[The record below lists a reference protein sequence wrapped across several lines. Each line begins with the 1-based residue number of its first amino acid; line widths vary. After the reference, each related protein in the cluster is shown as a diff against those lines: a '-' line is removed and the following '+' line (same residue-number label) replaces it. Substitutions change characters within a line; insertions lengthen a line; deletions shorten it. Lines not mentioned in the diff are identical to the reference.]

1 MSTLLNTSA
10 IHPLGRVDYWTGG
23 IAEHFFETRFSP
35 LGPRPFEGWMKGSQ
49 VGPITIRAIN
59 GSPHRIARRPTEIS
73 QSDPEHI
80 LLYLAR
86 QGQFRIGQD
95 EQKCV
100 LTAGDMGIQDTSRPS
115 VVESPGNLS
124 LFVLSFP
131 KQLLGPRADHIS
143 QQTAQRLSAQKS
155 PFVQLAAPFVARLA
169 NAAGRGDLSS
179 HESEGAFEML
189 LTILQTVHSGTDGIA
204 LARHSQRKTMLSQL
218 RAYALEHLHEADL
231 GPERLAQAH
240 YISVRYVHRLFAA
253 SGTGVAEWIRTQ
265 RLEKVM
271 KALQDPA
278 LATTPIASIAISWGF
293 TDPSS
298 FSRSFRQYFG
308 KTPTMVRKEHLEHTF
323 NGVT

>member
-1 MSTLLNTSA
+1 
-10 IHPLGRVDYWTGG
+10 
-23 IAEHFFETRFSP
+23 
-35 LGPRPFEGWMKGSQ
+35 
-49 VGPITIRAIN
+49 
-59 GSPHRIARRPTEIS
+59 
-73 QSDPEHI
+73 PEHI

-95 EQKCV
+95 ERKCV

-155 PFVQLAAPFVARLA
+155 PFVQP
-169 NAAGRGDLSS
+169 
-179 HESEGAFEML
+179 
-189 LTILQTVHSGTDGIA
+189 VHSGTDGMA

-271 KALQDPA
+271 KA
-278 LATTPIASIAISWGF
+278 
-293 TDPSS
+293 
-298 FSRSFRQYFG
+298 
-308 KTPTMVRKEHLEHTF
+308 
-323 NGVT
+323 

>member
-10 IHPLGRVDYWTGG
+10 VHPLGRVDYWTGG

-49 VGPITIRAIN
+49 VGPVTIRAIN
-59 GSPHRIARRPTEIS
+59 GSPHRIEREPTEIS

-86 QGQFRIGQD
+86 QGKFRIGQD
-95 EQKCV
+95 GRRSV
-100 LTAGDMGIQDTSRPS
+100 LAAGDMGIQDTSRPS
-115 VVESPGNLS
+115 IVESPGNLS

-169 NAAGRGDLSS
+169 SAADRGDLSS
-179 HESEGAFEML
+179 HESEGAFDML
-189 LTILQTVHSGTDGIA
+189 LTILQTVHGNADGTT
-204 LARHSQRKTMLSQL
+204 LARHSRRKTMLSQL
-218 RAYALEHLHEADL
+218 RAYALEHLHEPDL

-265 RLEKVM
+265 RLERVM

-278 LATTPIASIAISWGF
+278 LATTPIAAVAISWGF

-298 FSRSFRQYFG
+298 FSRSFRQHFG
-308 KTPTMVRKEHLEHTF
+308 KTPSTVRKEYMERSL

>member
-23 IAEHFFETRFSP
+23 IAEHFFETRFTP
-35 LGPRPFEGWMKGSQ
+35 LGPGAFEGWMKGSQ
-49 VGPITIRAIN
+49 VGPVAIRAIN
-59 GSPHRIARRPTEIS
+59 GSPHRIERKPTEIS

-95 EQKCV
+95 DRKSV

-115 VVESPGNLS
+115 VVESLGNLS

-131 KQLLGPRADHIS
+131 KQLLGPHVDHIS
-143 QQTAQRLSAQKS
+143 RQTAQRLSAHKS
-155 PFVQLAAPFVARLA
+155 SFVQLAAPFIARLA
-169 NAAGRGDLSS
+169 NAANRGELSS
-179 HESEGAFEML
+179 QESEGAFEML
-189 LTILQTVHSGTDGIA
+189 LTILQTIHSDEAGTA
-204 LARHSQRKTMLSQL
+204 LTRHSHSKTMLSQL
-218 RAYALEHLHEADL
+218 HAYALEHLHEADL

-253 SGTGVAEWIRTQ
+253 SGTGVAEWIRTR
-265 RLEKVM
+265 RLERVM

-278 LATTPIASIAISWGF
+278 LSTTPIASIAINWGF

-308 KTPTMVRKEHLEHTF
+308 KTPSTVRKEYMERSL

>member
-10 IHPLGRVDYWTGG
+10 VHPLGRVDYWTGG
-23 IAEHFFETRFSP
+23 IAEHFFETRFRP
-35 LGPRPFEGWMKGSQ
+35 LGPRPFDGWMKGSQ
-49 VGPITIRAIN
+49 VGPVTIRAIN
-59 GSPHRIARRPTEIS
+59 GSPHRIEREPTEIS

-95 EQKCV
+95 DRRCV
-100 LTAGDMGIQDTSRPS
+100 LAAGDMGIQDTSRPS
-115 VVESPGNLS
+115 IVESPGNLS

-169 NAAGRGDLSS
+169 TAADRGDLSS

-189 LTILQTVHSGTDGIA
+189 LTILQTVHGDADGTT
-204 LARHSQRKTMLSQL
+204 LARHPQRKTMLSQL
-218 RAYALEHLHEADL
+218 RAYALEHLHEPDL

-278 LATTPIASIAISWGF
+278 LATTPIAAVAISCGF
-293 TDPSS
+293 ADPSS
-298 FSRSFRQYFG
+298 FSRSFRQHFG
-308 KTPTMVRKEHLEHTF
+308 KTPSTVRKEYLERSLDR
-323 NGVT
+323 VT